1 MRAPRPSRFARS
13 KAWLIFKAGMVLFVV
28 DGMVFSYHFHLH
40 AKGRFPRIKNI
51 CTIRATGVCLEQR
64 QHIMLGSFNVLMRV
78 GVVRFDGDE
87 GAGGV
92 WRGRALFALSP
103 APATGHNQPCVVAEN
118 D

>member
-1 MRAPRPSRFARS
+1 MRAPRPSRFACS

-40 AKGRFPRIKNI
+40 AKGWFPRIKNI

-64 QHIMLGSFNVLMRV
+64 QHILQGGSNVLMRV
-78 GVVRFDGDE
+78 GMVSFDSDD

-92 WRGRALFALSP
+92 WLGRGLFALSP
-103 APATGHNQPCVVAEN
+103 APATGHDQPCVV
-118 D
+118 